1 MALFILKEVIIVDS
15 KFSLPTLVITYTQR
29 RPWDRPSISLDWR
42 SLRPLTVKM
51 SGALNQAP
59 HSVIN
64 VVSVARVFIRQKYNW
79 VFKINKMERVDKI
92 SVAVT
97 KEELFEKGPV
107 VIKMEE
113 YLKAA
118 ARWPVSFLMGMEG
131 C

>member
-1 MALFILKEVIIVDS
+1 
-15 KFSLPTLVITYTQR
+15 
-29 RPWDRPSISLDWR
+29 
-42 SLRPLTVKM
+42 M

-118 ARWPVSFLMGMEG
+118 ARWPVSFLMGTEG

>member
-1 MALFILKEVIIVDS
+1 
-15 KFSLPTLVITYTQR
+15 
-29 RPWDRPSISLDWR
+29 
-42 SLRPLTVKM
+42 M

-64 VVSVARVFIRQKYNW
+64 VVSVARLFMRQKYNS

-118 ARWPVSFLMGMEG
+118 ARWPVSFVMGMEW
-131 C
+131 CYM

>member
-1 MALFILKEVIIVDS
+1 
-15 KFSLPTLVITYTQR
+15 
-29 RPWDRPSISLDWR
+29 
-42 SLRPLTVKM
+42 M

-64 VVSVARVFIRQKYNW
+64 VVSVARLFMRQKYNQ

-118 ARWPVSFLMGMEG
+118 ARWPVSFVMGMEG
-131 C
+131 CYM